1 MFTFKSIC
9 FFSFLNLLETFD
21 TRSIDRQTIQADK
34 LVPSPLYANF
44 VHNVTFICTIV
55 LSA

>member
-1 MFTFKSIC
+1 MFTFKGIY
-9 FFSFLNLLETFD
+9 FFSFLNLLETFN

-44 VHNVTFICTIV
+44 VHKVTFVCTIV
-55 LSA
+55 LYA